1 MQSQPRYPYVLVGM
15 LQAGAHAKPRQDA
28 TRTCD
33 GVEGVDPA
41 LSSTPLSTMP
51 RLSCRLCDRSSA
63 MMDGSLDMARP
74 AVLVARRGSGDQAS
88 GSSPADEV
96 TRTHAMRRYA
106 SRTAV
111 DLNTIPPILPFR
123 GQMRRWVQP
132 VQTRASGFISQDQ
145 GKKAG
150 VEASRLQL

>member
-1 MQSQPRYPYVLVGM
+1 MQLQPRCLYVLVGM

-88 GSSPADEV
+88 GSSPADDV
-96 TRTHAMRRYA
+96 TRTHAMRWYA

-111 DLNTIPPILPFR
+111 DLNTKYHSAHTPLPWSDAT
-123 GQMRRWVQP
+123 GATSTN
-132 VQTRASGFISQDQ
+132 TRKRIYITRS
-145 GKKAG
+145 GKK
-150 VEASRLQL
+150 SRC